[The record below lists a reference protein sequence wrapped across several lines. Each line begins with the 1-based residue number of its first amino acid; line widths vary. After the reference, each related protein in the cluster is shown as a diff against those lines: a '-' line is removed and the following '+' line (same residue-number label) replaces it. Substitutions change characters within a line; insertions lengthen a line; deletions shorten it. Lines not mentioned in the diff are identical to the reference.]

1 MGLLHLNSYFANHK
15 AKWCDVT
22 GDPSA
27 SSLDL
32 LRTMGVNRE
41 GGNEHTFHLTGILRS
56 DTFRSR
62 LIVSLLRDQGIFCG
76 ASTYLQLLLKYGKVV
91 ADHILELQ
99 MGLTTLQCLEFHGLV
114 LDGPA
119 PNELLAIT
127 FLMNSPINGEFIS
140 SDDNIEKGGKVSR
153 MIGGDPTANF
163 DERLKK
169 KMLAVIRELKELAQ
183 EEEFVEAFNFTSTI
197 RRNSTTYTLTATQF
211 VFLFFDTMAGLFRLK
226 VDDEAPA
233 DGEEEED
240 EEEEDEEEGEYDYF

>member
-1 MGLLHLNSYFANHK
+1 
-15 AKWCDVT
+15 
-22 GDPSA
+22 
-27 SSLDL
+27 
-32 LRTMGVNRE
+32 MGVNRE
-41 GGNEHTFHLTGILRS
+41 GGNQHTFHLTGILRS

-114 LDGPA
+114 LDGIA

-153 MIGGDPTANF
+153 MIGGDSTVNF
-163 DERLKK
+163 EASVKD
-169 KMLAVIRELKELAQ
+169 KMLAVSRELMELA
-183 EEEFVEAFNFTSTI
+183 EEKEFVEAFNFTSTI
-197 RRNSTTYTLTATQF
+197 RRDSTMYKLTATQF

-226 VDDEAPA
+226 VDDEAP
-233 DGEEEED
+233 GVSSE
-240 EEEEDEEEGEYDYF
+240 EEEGEYDY